1 MPAETE
7 DTYVQGLAQEIAA
20 ALAPLLD
27 IRPLLTTHQAAER
40 LGVSERTVRNML
52 ERGELRSII
61 VSEGSRRI
69 EPTEIDRYVASR
81 RESGDGTQSP
91 EAA

>member
-27 IRPLLTTHQAAER
+27 IRPLLTTAQAADR

-52 ERGELRSII
+52 ERRELRSII